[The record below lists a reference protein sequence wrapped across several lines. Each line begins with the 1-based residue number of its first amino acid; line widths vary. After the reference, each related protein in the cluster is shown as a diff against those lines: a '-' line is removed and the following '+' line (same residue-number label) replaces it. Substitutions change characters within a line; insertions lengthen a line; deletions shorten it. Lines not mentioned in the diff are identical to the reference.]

1 MECRSTSHRVL
12 RTAVKDEPIRKPETI
27 FLNGKSQ
34 REATRRHRLEL
45 QFVKVGKSA
54 SVVVFELKI
63 LMALALCSGRKLR
76 EKTVIIFTL
85 NPVYEVEEMGTT

>member
-1 MECRSTSHRVL
+1 MNRSVNL
-12 RTAVKDEPIRKPETI
+12 KQF
-27 FLNGKSQ
+27 FLNGKSR

-45 QFVKVGKSA
+45 KFVKVGKSA

-63 LMALALCSGRKLR
+63 LMALALWSGRKLL